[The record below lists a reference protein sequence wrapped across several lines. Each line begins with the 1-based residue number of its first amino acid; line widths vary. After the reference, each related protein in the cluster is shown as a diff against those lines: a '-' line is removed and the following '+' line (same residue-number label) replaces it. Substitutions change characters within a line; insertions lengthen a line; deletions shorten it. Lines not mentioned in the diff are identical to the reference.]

1 MLRAAGDGPENPTE
15 KRCFAENNLLLLQH
29 LLAWPPDLPY
39 GCALYAYGKRQ
50 GVHVSEPFA
59 SYGRQDSERGGQ
71 ISLDCHPCST
81 VFRVFLSFR
90 DRGESSICLFRFMSV
105 TVARVR
111 VRARTEND
119 GKGTASGGPPDGSWT
134 HDTNHDWAPSEQG
147 GSRPRLARLLCSSA
161 QRLRF

>member
-1 MLRAAGDGPENPTE
+1 MKTEWRSDGLLQAAGDGPENPTE

-59 SYGRQDSERGGQ
+59 SYGRQDSEGGGQ

-90 DRGESSICLFRFMSV
+90 DRGESSTPYLVVSFRV
-105 TVARVR
+105 TVTRV
-111 VRARTEND
+111 
-119 GKGTASGGPPDGSWT
+119 
-134 HDTNHDWAPSEQG
+134 
-147 GSRPRLARLLCSSA
+147 SSTCMH
-161 QRLRF
+161 